1 MAEVSHLESVDHA
14 EEGSPLRAGEKG
26 ITMVGGKV
34 NYLSLGSKFYLR
46 FLLAAATLAP

>member
-14 EEGSPLRAGEKG
+14 EEISPLRAGEKG

-34 NYLSLGSKFYLR
+34 KYILLCSNIYLR
-46 FLLAAATLAP
+46 FPIIAATIAS